1 MSPEPP
7 VLTGDSVA
15 PADRIRSL
23 IAILT
28 SAGIAGLTFGLSIPL
43 VSLVLESHGVPA
55 TWIGVNQA
63 AAALAILALSPF
75 VPRLLERF
83 GVLGAMY
90 LAVAGIVVIF
100 LIMPLWIDPWFWILL
115 RFLMGGCVAIHWIT
129 SETWILAIA
138 RKETRGR
145 TVAVYTTIL
154 AGGFACGPLLIRFIG
169 IEGYT
174 PFVLCG
180 ILLTA
185 SAVPLILAY
194 GRTPKFPR
202 HTGLALRRMFQIAPF
217 VLLAAVLAGFTDM
230 ALLALLP
237 VYGLRMGLDQG
248 TAVIMLTVMLLGNL
262 ALQWPLGWLADHWDR
277 KRLLLLCAGLFVVG
291 PVLMPLVIH
300 AGFWLWAVLIL
311 WGAASLGVYTL
322 GLTLLGERFSGG
334 DLARANAAFV
344 AFYEIG
350 SLTGPPLGGV
360 GMDVMGPNGL
370 MWVLAIAS
378 GGYVVI
384 ARMRRRQWQ

>member
-1 MSPEPP
+1 VKPESP

-43 VSLVLESHGVPA
+43 VSLVLESRGVPA
-55 TWIGVNQA
+55 TWIGFNQA
-63 AAALAILALSPF
+63 AAALAILAVSPF
-75 VPRLLERF
+75 VPTVLQRF

-90 LAVAGIVVIF
+90 VAVAGIVVIF
-100 LIMPLWIDPWFWILL
+100 LIMPLWIDPWFWVLL
-115 RFLMGGCVAIHWIT
+115 RFLMGACVAIHWIT
-129 SETWILAIA
+129 SETWILTIA
-138 RKETRGR
+138 RKESRGR
-145 TVAVYTTIL
+145 TVAIYTTIL

-169 IEGYT
+169 IEGTT
-174 PFVLCG
+174 PFVVCAA
-180 ILLTA
+180 LLTV

-194 GRTPKFPR
+194 GRTPKFPP
-202 HTGLALRRMFQIAPF
+202 HTGLPLRRMFQIAPL

-230 ALLALLP
+230 SLLALLP
-237 VYGLRMGLDQG
+237 VYGIRMGLDQG
-248 TAVIMLTVMLLGNL
+248 TAVIMLTIMLLGNL

-277 KRLLLLCAGLFVVG
+277 RRLLLLCAALFVVG
-291 PVLMPLVIH
+291 PVLMPVVIH
-300 AGFWLWAVLIL
+300 TSVWLWTLLVL

-322 GLTLLGERFSGG
+322 GLTLLGERFTGG

-360 GMDVMGPNGL
+360 GMDLLGPNGL

-378 GGYVVI
+378 GAYVVL
-384 ARMRRRQWQ
+384 ARLRRHQWK